1 MEATT
6 PQRPDPLEFAP
17 PTASITAVY
26 VPCWISLM
34 FILAQKALATLTR
47 ALMALLPWKKVSI
60 DASLILRL
68 KWRCDAPE

>member
-1 MEATT
+1 
-6 PQRPDPLEFAP
+6 
-17 PTASITAVY
+17 
-26 VPCWISLM
+26 M